1 MEGGFTLKVS
11 TVKSTLTGQFNPTYN
26 YRLVCPAID
35 IQFTKDVPSKEE
47 PVEEDEVT
55 DTIPEIQ
62 SPDTV
67 KQKPVIKDTA
77 VKRIPER
84 PIVAK
89 KDTALPVVVSKPI
102 DPKENFIKELNKR
115 TFELAAPVIEVD
127 ADSLFINFYDNGEI
141 DNDTITVFYN
151 RQPMLVKQMLSK
163 QPLSLNLPLD
173 TAINEI
179 SMFADNLGS
188 IPPNTA
194 VAIIYAGEQRFELN
208 LTSSYLKNSV
218 IRFRRKSKVID
229 PKNVN

>member
-1 MEGGFTLKVS
+1 
-11 TVKSTLTGQFNPTYN
+11 
-26 YRLVCPAID
+26 
-35 IQFTKDVPSKEE
+35 
-47 PVEEDEVT
+47 
-55 DTIPEIQ
+55 
-62 SPDTV
+62 
-67 KQKPVIKDTA
+67 
-77 VKRIPER
+77 
-84 PIVAK
+84 
-89 KDTALPVVVSKPI
+89 VSKPI